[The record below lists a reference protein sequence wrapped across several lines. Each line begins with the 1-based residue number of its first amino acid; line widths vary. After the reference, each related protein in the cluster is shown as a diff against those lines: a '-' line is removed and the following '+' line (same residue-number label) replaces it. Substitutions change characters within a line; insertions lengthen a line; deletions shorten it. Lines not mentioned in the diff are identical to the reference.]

1 MVVIVS
7 SYCRISFIEANQ
19 SPFRILIWSG
29 FVFSDKIPI
38 FVVRYIFLLEKGNL
52 DR

>member
-1 MVVIVS
+1 MIL
-7 SYCRISFIEANQ
+7 
-19 SPFRILIWSG
+19 SPFWNFGWG

>member
-1 MVVIVS
+1 ME
-7 SYCRISFIEANQ
+7 RMA
-19 SPFRILIWSG
+19 
-29 FVFSDKIPI
+29 FVTLLFPDKIPI